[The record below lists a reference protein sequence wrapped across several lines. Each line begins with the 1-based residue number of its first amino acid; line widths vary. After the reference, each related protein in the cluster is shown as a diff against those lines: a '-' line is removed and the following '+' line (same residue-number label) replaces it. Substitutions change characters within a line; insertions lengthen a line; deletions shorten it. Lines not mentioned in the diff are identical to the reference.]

1 MAELLLYGAS
11 PQLLPS
17 LLSSFALFA
26 PPKCRNFRIKR
37 EIECD
42 RGKYS
47 VTGVNKLEQSIDSTE
62 QK

>member
-47 VTGVNKLEQSIDSTE
+47 VTGVNKLE
-62 QK
+62 